1 MHAFKVAIYVLA
13 GFAFFQYASMMAL
26 MLAGSLVGTYAGK
39 FLRGRINE
47 QRGVWI
53 LKWVTTLAAI
63 QLIIT
68 ALYRY
73 SQ

>member
-1 MHAFKVAIYVLA
+1 
-13 GFAFFQYASMMAL
+13 MML
-26 MLAGSLVGTYAGK
+26 TGSLTGTYVGK

-47 QRGVWI
+47 QRGVLI

-73 SQ
+73 LK